1 MKKIVFTVFVL
12 LVFVGVKA
20 QEFGVKVGLNYSNWH
35 TSRDISDLTD
45 PLLRFNAG
53 VFADFELS
61 DRIVLHP
68 ELLYSAKGITILL
81 GGEDSRYQQNYLD
94 IPILLSYRINDE
106 LSFNI
111 GPEVGF
117 LLSAKATNGTDTIDI
132 KEVFESL
139 EYGLDFGFSYRIPM
153 GLVFDA
159 RYNLGLSN
167 IFKEEGS
174 DDDIYNRAFQFSV
187 AYVIPMNGG
196 ESATNSI
203 EF

>member
-20 QEFGVKVGLNYSNWH
+20 QEFGVKIGLNYSNYH
-35 TSRDISDLTD
+35 TSDDISDVTD

-68 ELLYSAKGITILL
+68 ELLYSAKGLAVL
-81 GGEDSRYQQNYLD
+81 DDVDGYDYQQNYLD
-94 IPILLSYRINDE
+94 IPILFSYRINDE

-111 GPEVGF
+111 GPEIGF
-117 LLSAKATNGTDTIDI
+117 LLSAKVTDGTNTEDI
-132 KEVFESL
+132 KEFMEGM

-159 RYNLGLSN
+159 RYDLGLSN
-167 IFKEEGS
+167 IFKDFS
-174 DDDIYNRAFQFSV
+174 DDDIYNRVFQFSV

-203 EF
+203 IF